1 MSNDTLKIEDK
12 HVIAILVDNEFGAL
26 ARVVS
31 LFSARGYN
39 IETLSVAVVDE
50 VKNISRITI
59 TTYGSQNTID
69 LIIKLLERLVP
80 VHKAIDLSDSMPHI
94 ERSLVLVKVKLTEET
109 REEIIRIGNIHNAKL
124 VDKEKNYFM
133 LQVSDKPS
141 RIKNF
146 IDLLEPFGVM
156 ETSYTGSA
164 ALSLGLEKL

>member
-1 MSNDTLKIEDK
+1 MSNETLKIEDK
-12 HVIAILVDNEFGAL
+12 HVIAIIVDNEFGAL

-50 VKNISRITI
+50 QRNISRITI
-59 TTYGSQNTID
+59 TTYGSQHTID

-80 VHKAIDLSDSMPHI
+80 VHKAIDLSSSMPHV
-94 ERSLVLVKVKLTEET
+94 ERSLVLVKVQITEAT
-109 REEIIRIGNIHNAKL
+109 RDEIIRIGNIHNAKL

-133 LQVSDKPS
+133 LQVADKPS

-146 IDLLEPFGVM
+146 IDLLEPFGVI
-156 ETSYTGSA
+156 ENLIYWFCCFITWPR
-164 ALSLGLEKL
+164 